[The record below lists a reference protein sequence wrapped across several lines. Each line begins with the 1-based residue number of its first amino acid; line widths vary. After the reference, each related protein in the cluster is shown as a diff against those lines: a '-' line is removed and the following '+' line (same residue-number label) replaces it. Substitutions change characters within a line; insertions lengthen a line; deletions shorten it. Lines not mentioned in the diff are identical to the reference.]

1 MHNDVDKRR
10 IGLILPSVNIR
21 MEPELN
27 RCRQL
32 MAFNFYATRVMLD
45 NTTEETLKGMERDL
59 LRASEMIATVLPEA
73 VVYGCT
79 SGSFIQGENGNSS
92 IIETIKSKCGCPV
105 VTASQAMIDSM
116 KMISAKKI
124 TLVTP
129 YTDDIKEKEKQFFEN
144 NGIEVAA
151 MKGLQIVPAEILR
164 TQSVETIENLVVKH
178 IDSTGEV
185 RFDSNEVNI
194 LIDGDGKSICEL
206 CPVLV
211 VDAIMA
217 KRNTGTNKEMAPI
230 VIAVGPGF
238 CAPKDVHAVVETK
251 RGHYLGRVLYDGSAL
266 PNTGVPGII
275 NGYGIER
282 LLRSPGSGHVEPLR
296 QIGDCVIAGEAV
308 ASVNGLP
315 VISQMDGVVRG
326 LIHRSV
332 TAFEGMK
339 IGDVDP
345 RQDAK
350 YCCTFSDKVLAI
362 GGGVLEAAAWLSG
375 K

>member
-73 VVYGCT
+73 VVHGCT

-129 YTDDIKEKEKQFFEN
+129 YTDDINEKEKQFFEN

-164 TQSVETIENLVVKH
+164 TQSVETIENLVVSADSQSSDAVFISCTNVEGFH
-178 IDSTGEV
+178 ICDGLEKRLKKPVVT
-185 RFDSNEVNI
+185 SNVAC
-194 LIDGDGKSICEL
+194 LWALLKSI
-206 CPVLV
+206 P
-211 VDAIMA
+211 
-217 KRNTGTNKEMAPI
+217 N
-230 VIAVGPGF
+230 
-238 CAPKDVHAVVETK
+238 DVRINDH
-251 RGHYLGRVLYDGSAL
+251 
-266 PNTGVPGII
+266 GI
-275 NGYGIER
+275 
-282 LLRSPGSGHVEPLR
+282 LLREYL
-296 QIGDCVIAGEAV
+296 
-308 ASVNGLP
+308 
-315 VISQMDGVVRG
+315 
-326 LIHRSV
+326 
-332 TAFEGMK
+332 
-339 IGDVDP
+339 
-345 RQDAK
+345 
-350 YCCTFSDKVLAI
+350 
-362 GGGVLEAAAWLSG
+362 
-375 K
+375 